1 MQRTST
7 LITLSAAICAVL
19 SLLSLAYVP
28 WLMLAAPGYW
38 PPLNLLAELLGF
50 SLPPALG
57 ICGLVTSLGLFRRKP
72 WARVS
77 IQVIAAVLILNSL
90 LAGLLLATHSDLNAV
105 WFAAQAVL
113 MSIGISWL
121 VFFNARNARAAFA
134 STKQAGV

>member
-1 MQRTST
+1 
-7 LITLSAAICAVL
+7 
-19 SLLSLAYVP
+19 
-28 WLMLAAPGYW
+28 
-38 PPLNLLAELLGF
+38 LNLLAELLGF

-72 WARVS
+72 WARIS

-121 VFFNARNARAAFA
+121 VLFNARNARAAFV
-134 STKQAGV
+134 STKQAGA